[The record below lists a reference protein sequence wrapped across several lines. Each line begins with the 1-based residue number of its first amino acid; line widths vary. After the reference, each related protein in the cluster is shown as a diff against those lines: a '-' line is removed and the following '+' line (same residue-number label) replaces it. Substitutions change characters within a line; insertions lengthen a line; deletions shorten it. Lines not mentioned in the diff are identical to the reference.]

1 MQSLEQVTS
10 LIQSGEHQAALEGL
24 AELIARHETRRE
36 ALGHRAWLLRS
47 LGKFDDSLRD
57 YEALVADDPNHIE
70 ARARKAETLA
80 LAGRADDAAREA
92 IETLQRDATNV
103 IAIGVLASLARA
115 SGSEIEI
122 ASPSPSAKCSGIA
135 LAAQSVID
143 RLESN
148 ISAFPTSVMPEVGR
162 LLHAWVRCIRPK
174 IVIET
179 GSFIGYSA
187 LWIARALEENGTGH
201 LHSFDLFESRGDY
214 ISPVIGAPAD
224 SLEIARAHI
233 ERASL
238 SHRVTFHKGDSSTNI
253 AAYFKDKNLRAD
265 MAFID
270 GDHTV
275 QGCAKDWNAIAPLL
289 SPGATV
295 FVHDT
300 IACDANHWLGP
311 QALLET
317 LSTHDP
323 SEYQWV
329 NLPTADRLG
338 MAIIQKR
345 GEKLFTWNPSLPDLA
360 RQWFFYRLLK

>member
-1 MQSLEQVTS
+1 MALTRQIEKCITDGDTTQALHYLAQA
-10 LIQSGEHQAALEGL
+10 IEHTDSRA
-24 AELIARHETRRE
+24 E
-36 ALGHRAWLLRS
+36 ALGHRAWVLRS
-47 LGKFDDSLRD
+47 LGKLDDALAD
-57 YEALVADDPNHIE
+57 YRTLLAETPRNVE
-70 ARARKAETLA
+70 VRARIAETLA
-80 LAGRADDAAREA
+80 LMGRPSEAASAA
-92 IETLQRDATNV
+92 IETLQCDSTNT
-103 IAIGVLASLARA
+103 IAISVLAILARA
-115 SGSEIEI
+115 SGHEVENTNPPAPI
-122 ASPSPSAKCSGIA
+122 ASTST
-135 LAAQSVID
+135 AQSVIEL
-143 RLESN
+143 LESN
-148 ISAFPTSVMPEVGR
+148 VSAFPTSVMPEVGR

-187 LWIARALEENGTGH
+187 LWIAGAMEENGAGH

-224 SLEIARAHI
+224 SLEIARAHL
-233 ERASL
+233 ERAAL

-253 AAYFKDKNLRAD
+253 AAYFRDKNLQAD

-289 SPGATV
+289 APGATV

-300 IACDANHWLGP
+300 LVGDANHWLGP
-311 QALLET
+311 QALLKT
-317 LSTHDP
+317 LSTHDR
-323 SEYQWV
+323 SECQWV

-360 RQWFFYRLLK
+360 RQWFFYRLLKK